1 MKKVE
6 ILSPAGSYDSLMAA
20 IAAGADAVY
29 IGGTKFGAR
38 AYADNLD
45 EEMMLKV
52 IDYVHLHG
60 RKIYLTVNTLLKE
73 QELQRELYEYLLPYY
88 KCGIDAVIVQDLG
101 VLKFVKEHFPDLP
114 IHASTQMTITDVLG
128 AKAMEKQGVERIVTS
143 REMHLDE
150 IKEISEN
157 TNVEIESFV
166 HGALCYCY
174 SGQCLYS
181 SLIGGRSGNRGQC
194 AQPCRLPYKV
204 QGERDAK
211 YVLSLKDI
219 CTLEYIPELIEAGIY
234 SFKIEGRMKK
244 PEYVALVTAMYRK
257 YVDLYFKVGKKDF
270 RVDPKDK
277 EKLLDLYNRGGSH
290 GGYYHTH
297 NGKEMISLERPNHAG
312 VPVLKVIRYNGKT
325 VSAKAIADINPGDVI
340 ELPDG
345 KENFT
350 FANGIKKGQQFS
362 FLTHKKQV
370 FKENVV
376 LNRVRNESLLREI
389 QDTIIKR
396 KVKEKM
402 NGKLILSEETSAK
415 LMLCCGNVAVEVNG
429 DVPQQALNQP
439 MDVSRIEKQMRK
451 TGNTEF
457 EFETLE
463 VELNGRLF
471 MPMQSLNELR
481 RLGIEALEG
490 KILSTYR
497 RTKEQKGSLY
507 IETEKTC
514 FKEAKLDYSK
524 DTKMLCSEKS
534 ESVRKIYGFQVY
546 VEEIEQLETVLKYSS
561 VKRIYLDSNA
571 IDKIWGNPDTES
583 IITKVHEY
591 DKEIYLAM
599 PHIFRSKTRKIYE
612 DFYNKLENQPWD
624 GVLVR
629 NFESYEFLLE
639 HGFKKNIVTDYSVYQ
654 FNTYAKRFW
663 QEEKI
668 ESFTAPLELNY
679 KELKEVGLENSELV
693 VYGYFP
699 MMVSAQCVMKT
710 TKGCRHEK
718 GRLTFTD
725 RYQKE
730 FTVKNHCDYCYNV
743 IYNTAPVVLLD
754 QKKEIED
761 LNPKDLRL
769 HFTIESSTEVKK
781 ILDMYEKVFLKGDS
795 DMEPGI
801 EFTRGHFKRGIK

>member
-1 MKKVE
+1 MKRVE
-6 ILSPAGSYDSLMAA
+6 ILSPAGSYESLMAA

-45 EEMMLKV
+45 EETMLKV

-88 KCGIDAVIVQDLG
+88 RCGIDAVIVQDIG

-114 IHASTQMTITDVLG
+114 IHASTQMTITDLLG
-128 AKAMEKQGVERIVTS
+128 AKFMEKQGVERIVTS

-157 TNVEIESFV
+157 TDVEIESFV

-181 SLIGGRSGNRGQC
+181 SMIGGRSGNRGQC

-204 QGERDAK
+204 QGEREAK

-257 YVDLYFKVGKKDF
+257 YVDLYLEKGKAAFK
-270 RVDPKDK
+270 VDPKDK
-277 EKLLDLYNRGGSH
+277 EKLMDLYNRGGSH
-290 GGYYHTH
+290 GGYYHTQ
-297 NGKEMISLERPNHAG
+297 NGREMVSLERPNHAG
-312 VPVLKVIRYNGKT
+312 VPVLSVLHYQGKT
-325 VSAKAIADINPGDVI
+325 VTAKAIADINAGDVI
-340 ELPDG
+340 ELPDR

-350 FANGIKKGQQFS
+350 FANAIRKGQKFT
-362 FLTHKKQV
+362 FPTHKKQV
-370 FKENVV
+370 IEQNAV

-396 KVKEKM
+396 KIKEKI
-402 NGKLILSEETSAK
+402 NGKLILSEGTSAK
-415 LMLCCGNVAVEVNG
+415 LLLYYGNILVEVNG
-429 DVPQQALNQP
+429 DVPQEAMNQP
-439 MDVSRIEKQMRK
+439 MDVARIEKQMRK

-457 EFETLE
+457 EFETFE
-463 VELNGRLF
+463 VELTGRLF

-481 RLGIEALEG
+481 RLGIEALEE
-490 KILSTYR
+490 KILSAYR
-497 RTKEQKGSLY
+497 RTNEQEGSLSS
-507 IETEKTC
+507 
-514 FKEAKLDYSK
+514 KEEAYSHKL
-524 DTKMLCSEKS
+524 
-534 ESVRKIYGFQVY
+534 VAFHVY
-546 VEEIEQLETVLKYSS
+546 VEELEQFEAVLEATC
-561 VKRIYLDSNA
+561 VKRIYVDSNG
-571 IDKIWGNPDTES
+571 IDEIWKNPDTDC
-583 IITKVHEY
+583 IIAKAHENG
-591 DKEIYLAM
+591 KEIYLAM
-599 PHIFRSKTRKIYE
+599 PHIFRSKTRKKYE
-612 DFYNKLENQPWD
+612 EFYRTLENQAWD
-624 GVLVR
+624 GILVR
-629 NFESYEFLLE
+629 NCESYEFLLE
-639 HGFKKNIVTDYSVYQ
+639 HGFQGNIVTDYSVYQ
-654 FNTYAKRFW
+654 FNRYAKHFW
-663 QEEKI
+663 QEEQI

-679 KELKEVGLENSELV
+679 KELKDVGLQNSELV
-693 VYGYFP
+693 IYGYFP
-699 MMVSAQCVMKT
+699 MMVSAQCVAKT

-730 FTVKNHCDYCYNV
+730 FTVKNHCDYCYNM

-754 QKKEIED
+754 QKTEIQD
-761 LNPKDLRL
+761 LNPKALRL
-769 HFTIESSTEVKK
+769 HFTIENSTEVRT
-781 ILDMYEKVFLKGDS
+781 ILNMYEKVFLQGDS
-795 DMEPGI
+795 CLEPGI

>member
-1 MKKVE
+1 MKRVE
-6 ILSPAGSYDSLMAA
+6 ILSPAGSYESLMAA

-45 EEMMLKV
+45 EETMLQV

-88 KCGIDAVIVQDLG
+88 RCGIDAVIVQDIG

-114 IHASTQMTITDVLG
+114 IHASTQMTITDLLG
-128 AKAMEKQGVERIVTS
+128 AKFMEKQGVERIVTS

-157 TNVEIESFV
+157 TDVEIESFV

-181 SLIGGRSGNRGQC
+181 SMIGGRSGNRGQC

-204 QGERDAK
+204 QGEREAK

-257 YVDLYFKVGKKDF
+257 YVDLYLEKGKAAFK
-270 RVDPKDK
+270 VDPKDK
-277 EKLLDLYNRGGSH
+277 EKLMDLYNRGGSH
-290 GGYYHTH
+290 GGYYHTQ
-297 NGKEMISLERPNHAG
+297 NGREMVSLERPNHAG
-312 VPVLKVIRYNGKT
+312 VPVLSVLHYQGKT
-325 VSAKAIADINPGDVI
+325 VTAKAIADINAGDVI

-350 FANGIKKGQQFS
+350 FANAIRKGQKVTFP
-362 FLTHKKQV
+362 THKKQV
-370 FKENVV
+370 FEQNAV

-396 KVKEKM
+396 KIKEKI
-402 NGKLILSEETSAK
+402 NGKLILSEGTSAK
-415 LMLCCGNVAVEVNG
+415 LLLYYGNILVEVNG
-429 DVPQQALNQP
+429 DVPQEAMNQP
-439 MDVSRIEKQMRK
+439 MDVARIEKQMRK

-457 EFETLE
+457 EFETFE
-463 VELNGRLF
+463 VELTGRLF

-481 RLGIEALEG
+481 RLGIEALEE
-490 KILSTYR
+490 KILSAYR
-497 RTKEQKGSLY
+497 RTNEQEGSLSS
-507 IETEKTC
+507 
-514 FKEAKLDYSK
+514 KEEAYSHKL
-524 DTKMLCSEKS
+524 EA
-534 ESVRKIYGFQVY
+534 FHVY
-546 VEEIEQLETVLKYSS
+546 VEELEQFEAVLEATC
-561 VKRIYLDSNA
+561 VKRIYVDSNG
-571 IDKIWGNPDTES
+571 IDEIWKNPDTDC
-583 IITKVHEY
+583 IIAKAHENG
-591 DKEIYLAM
+591 KEIYLAM
-599 PHIFRSKTRKIYE
+599 PHIFRSKTRKKYE
-612 DFYNKLENQPWD
+612 EFYRTLENQAWD
-624 GVLVR
+624 GILVR
-629 NFESYEFLLE
+629 NCESYEFLLE
-639 HGFKKNIVTDYSVYQ
+639 HGFQGNIVTDYSVYQ
-654 FNTYAKRFW
+654 FNRYAKHFW
-663 QEEKI
+663 QEEQI

-679 KELKEVGLENSELV
+679 KELKDVGLQNSELV
-693 VYGYFP
+693 IYGYFP
-699 MMVSAQCVMKT
+699 MMVSAQCVAKT

-730 FTVKNHCDYCYNV
+730 FTVKNHCDYCYNM

-754 QKKEIED
+754 QKTEIQD
-761 LNPKDLRL
+761 LNPKALRL
-769 HFTIESSTEVKK
+769 HFTIENSTEVRT
-781 ILDMYEKVFLKGDS
+781 ILNMYEKVFLQGDS
-795 DMEPGI
+795 CLEPGI

>member
-1 MKKVE
+1 MKRVE
-6 ILSPAGSYDSLMAA
+6 ILSPAGSYESLMAA

-45 EEMMLKV
+45 EETMLQV

-88 KCGIDAVIVQDLG
+88 RCGIDAVIVQDMG
-101 VLKFVKEHFPDLP
+101 VLKFIKEHFPDLP
-114 IHASTQMTITDVLG
+114 IHASTQMTITDLLG
-128 AKAMEKQGVERIVTS
+128 AKFMEKQGVERIVTS

-157 TNVEIESFV
+157 TDVEIESFV

-181 SLIGGRSGNRGQC
+181 SMIGGRSGNRGQC

-257 YVDLYFKVGKKDF
+257 YVDLYLEKGKAAFKVE
-270 RVDPKDK
+270 PKDK
-277 EKLLDLYNRGGSH
+277 EKLMDLYNRGGSH
-290 GGYYHTH
+290 GGYYHTQ
-297 NGKEMISLERPNHAG
+297 NGREMVSLERPNHAG
-312 VPVLKVIRYNGKT
+312 VPVLSVVHYQGKT
-325 VSAKAIADINPGDVI
+325 VTAKAIADINAGDVI

-350 FANGIKKGQQFS
+350 FANAIRKGQKFT
-362 FLTHKKQV
+362 FPTHKKQV
-370 FKENVV
+370 FEQNAV

-396 KVKEKM
+396 KIKEKI
-402 NGKLILSEETSAK
+402 NGKLILSAGTSAK
-415 LMLCCGNVAVEVNG
+415 LMLYYGNIAVEVKG
-429 DVPQQALNQP
+429 DVPEQALNQP
-439 MDVSRIEKQMRK
+439 IDVSRVEKQMRK

-457 EFETLE
+457 EFDNFE

-471 MPMQSLNELR
+471 MSMQSLNELR
-481 RLGIEALEG
+481 RLGMEVLEE
-490 KILSTYR
+490 KILSVYR
-497 RTKEQKGSLY
+497 RCKEQEGNLY
-507 IETEKTC
+507 TKVQEEFCSKNAEK
-514 FKEAKLDYSK
+514 
-524 DTKMLCSEKS
+524 LCSEKA
-534 ESVRKIYGFQVY
+534 ELVHKLFVFQVY
-546 VEEIEQLETVLKYSS
+546 VEEVEQLEAVLESAF
-561 VKRIYLDSNA
+561 VKRIYLDSSA
-571 IDKIWGNPDTES
+571 IDKIWGNSDTES
-583 IITKVHEY
+583 IITKAHKNG
-591 DKEIYLAM
+591 KEIYLAM
-599 PHIFRSKTRKIYE
+599 PHIFRSETRKIYE
-612 DFYNKLENQPWD
+612 KFYNKLVNQAWD

-629 NFESYEFLLE
+629 NCESYEFLLE
-639 HGFKKNIVTDYSVYQ
+639 HGFGGNLVTDYSVYQ

-668 ESFTAPLELNY
+668 EAFTAPLELNY
-679 KELKEVGLENSELV
+679 RELKDVGLENSELV

-718 GRLTFTD
+718 GRLKFTD

-754 QKKEIED
+754 QIAEIED
-761 LNPKDLRL
+761 LKPKALRL
-769 HFTIESSTEVKK
+769 HFTIESASEVKR
-781 ILDMYEKVFLKGDS
+781 ILEMYEKGFLQGDS
-795 DMEPGI
+795 TEELGI

>member
-1 MKKVE
+1 MKRVE
-6 ILSPAGSYDSLMAA
+6 ILSPAGSYESLMAA

-45 EEMMLKV
+45 EETMLKV

-88 KCGIDAVIVQDLG
+88 RCGIDAVIVQDIG

-114 IHASTQMTITDVLG
+114 IHASTQMTITDLLG
-128 AKAMEKQGVERIVTS
+128 AKFMEKQGVERIVTS

-157 TNVEIESFV
+157 TDVEIESFV

-181 SLIGGRSGNRGQC
+181 SMIGGRSGNRGQC

-204 QGERDAK
+204 QGEREAK

-257 YVDLYFKVGKKDF
+257 YVDLYLEKGKAAFK
-270 RVDPKDK
+270 VDPKDK
-277 EKLLDLYNRGGSH
+277 EKLMDLYNRGGSH
-290 GGYYHTH
+290 GGYYHTQ
-297 NGKEMISLERPNHAG
+297 NGREMVSLERPNHAG
-312 VPVLKVIRYNGKT
+312 VPVLSVLHYQGKT
-325 VSAKAIADINPGDVI
+325 VTAKAIADINAGDVI

-350 FANGIKKGQQFS
+350 FANAIRKGQKVTFP
-362 FLTHKKQV
+362 THKKQV
-370 FKENVV
+370 FEQNAV

-396 KVKEKM
+396 KIKEKI
-402 NGKLILSEETSAK
+402 NGKLILSEGTSAK
-415 LMLCCGNVAVEVNG
+415 LLLYYGNILVEVNG
-429 DVPQQALNQP
+429 DVPQEAMNQP
-439 MDVSRIEKQMRK
+439 MDVARIEKQMRK

-457 EFETLE
+457 EFETFE
-463 VELNGRLF
+463 VELTGRLF

-481 RLGIEALEG
+481 RLGIEALEE
-490 KILSTYR
+490 KILSAYR
-497 RTKEQKGSLY
+497 RTNEQEGSLSS
-507 IETEKTC
+507 
-514 FKEAKLDYSK
+514 KEEAYSHKL
-524 DTKMLCSEKS
+524 EA
-534 ESVRKIYGFQVY
+534 FHVY
-546 VEEIEQLETVLKYSS
+546 VEELEQFEAVLEATC
-561 VKRIYLDSNA
+561 VKRIYVDSNG
-571 IDKIWGNPDTES
+571 IDEIWKNPDTDC
-583 IITKVHEY
+583 IIAKAHENG
-591 DKEIYLAM
+591 KEIYLAM
-599 PHIFRSKTRKIYE
+599 PHIFRSKTRKKYE
-612 DFYNKLENQPWD
+612 EFYRTLENQAWD
-624 GVLVR
+624 GILVR
-629 NFESYEFLLE
+629 NCESYEFLLE
-639 HGFKKNIVTDYSVYQ
+639 HGFQGNIVTDYSVYQ
-654 FNTYAKRFW
+654 FNRYAKHFW
-663 QEEKI
+663 QEEQI

-679 KELKEVGLENSELV
+679 KELKDVGLQNSELV
-693 VYGYFP
+693 IYGYFP
-699 MMVSAQCVMKT
+699 MMVSAQCVAKT

-730 FTVKNHCDYCYNV
+730 FTVKNHCDYCYNM

-754 QKKEIED
+754 QKTEIQD
-761 LNPKDLRL
+761 LNPKALRL
-769 HFTIESSTEVKK
+769 HFTIENSTEVRT
-781 ILDMYEKVFLKGDS
+781 ILNMYEKVFLQGDS
-795 DMEPGI
+795 CLEPGI